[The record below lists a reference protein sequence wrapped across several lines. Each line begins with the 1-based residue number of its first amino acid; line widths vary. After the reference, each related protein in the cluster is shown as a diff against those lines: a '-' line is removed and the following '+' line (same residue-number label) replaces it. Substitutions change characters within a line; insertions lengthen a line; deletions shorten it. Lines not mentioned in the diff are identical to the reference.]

1 MTYRGHA
8 VLRTLIR
15 CHFSPRESTGQSYIY
30 SGSADGMIHI
40 WSLDGRVVQ
49 GEQTSRHLDIVAGGA
64 LRSLWEVSMGGPRGT
79 LQPYSVAKVLATG
92 EGYLR
97 PKRFEDGHREWT
109 PSGSWRAS
117 RSRKYASGPS

>member
-49 GEQTSRHLDIVAGGA
+49 GEQTSRRRVEGA
-64 LRSLWEVSMGGPRGT
+64 VPPSSSEESTGGPEREVCPAT
-79 LQPYSVAKVLATG
+79 VWRRVLADRRG
-92 EGYLR
+92 ISPPEG
-97 PKRFEDGHREWT
+97 F
-109 PSGSWRAS
+109 
-117 RSRKYASGPS
+117 